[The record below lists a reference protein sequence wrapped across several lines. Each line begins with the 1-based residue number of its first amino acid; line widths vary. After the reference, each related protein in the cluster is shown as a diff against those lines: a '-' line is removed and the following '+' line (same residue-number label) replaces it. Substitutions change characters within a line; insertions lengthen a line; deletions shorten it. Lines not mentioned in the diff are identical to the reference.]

1 MDGLLFVILFHFL
14 EIMIC
19 KKDVQ
24 NSTDT
29 IEVLLQT
36 GEAKQ
41 KTNKELDML
50 LEYCREDSAN
60 ITATAAPPQ
69 GSG

>member
-1 MDGLLFVILFHFL
+1 ML
-14 EIMIC
+14 C
-19 KKDVQ
+19 KKNVQ
-24 NSTDT
+24 NSTET

-60 ITATAAPPQ
+60 FTATAAPPQ